1 LHEKNKNND
10 KLKLK
15 DKLKDKQKTQK
26 KRRKRGQMYL
36 GQKGYT
42 LAKAGLTD
50 ADQVRIKKDLTFRQE
65 TFATKVMK
73 VPGLQIKVWRENAN
87 KLYLPRFY
95 GEKKWGRA
103 ESRLPPP
110 ETIQVPFRG
119 DIREAQRPAAAAF
132 LEKGCG
138 LLELPCGFGKT
149 ILALYIVSQ
158 LRLKTLIIVHKEFL
172 LEQWVERIAEFL
184 PLARVGRIQG
194 TTIDTVDK
202 DIVLVM
208 LQSLSMKEYDPKVF
222 EGFGLT
228 IIDEVHH
235 IAAEVFSQALF
246 KTVTQHMLGLSATMQ
261 RKDGLSDIFK
271 LFIGDIVYS
280 AEREKNDNV
289 LVHKIEYKVADEAYN
304 ATETNWQ
311 GDTQFAT
318 MIRKVC
324 EFAPRSEFILHVL
337 AHLLESPTNAQI
349 MILAQ
354 NRSLLDYLYAA
365 ITARQMV
372 DVGFYVGGMKQT
384 ALKKSE
390 SCRVILGTFA
400 MAEEALD
407 IKTLT
412 TMFFTT
418 SKTDVTQA
426 VGRILRVKH
435 EKPMVVDLVDQ
446 HPVFANQWRKRETFY
461 RKHGYTI
468 VASDSATFPNLLAP
482 VKKRKTKE
490 PAVF

>member
-1 LHEKNKNND
+1 
-10 KLKLK
+10 
-15 DKLKDKQKTQK
+15 
-26 KRRKRGQMYL
+26 MYL

-42 LAKAGLTD
+42 ATKANLTD
-50 ADQVRIKKDLTFRQE
+50 AELYRIKKDLTFKQE

-73 VPGLQIKVWRENAN
+73 VPGVQFKTWRENE
-87 KLYLPRFY
+87 KKIYVPRFY
-95 GEKKWGRA
+95 GEQKWGVA

-110 ETIQVPFRG
+110 TSIQVPFQG
-119 DIREAQRPAAAAF
+119 SIRDAQRPAVDAF
-132 LEKGCG
+132 LKRGCG

-149 ILALYIVSQ
+149 ILSLYIVSM
-158 LRLKTLIIVHKEFL
+158 LKLKTLIIVHKEFL

-184 PLARVGRIQG
+184 PSAKVGRIQG
-194 TTIDTVDK
+194 TTVDVEDR

-208 LQSLSMKEYDPKVF
+208 LQSLSMKEYDPHLF
-222 EGFGLT
+222 DGFGLT
-228 IIDEVHH
+228 IIDETHH

-246 KTVTQHMLGLSATMQ
+246 KVVTPHMLGLSATME
-261 RKDGLSDIFK
+261 RKDGLSKIFK

-289 LVHKIEYKVADEAYN
+289 VVHKIEYCNDDDAY
-304 ATETNWQ
+304 AKTETNWQ
-311 GDTQFAT
+311 GDTQFSA

-324 EFAPRSEFILHVL
+324 EFAPRNEFILKVL
-337 AHLLESPTNAQI
+337 AHLLEDPRNAQI
-349 MILAQ
+349 MMLSQ
-354 NRSLLDYLYAA
+354 NRSLLDYLHSA
-365 ITARQMV
+365 ITERKMV

-384 ALKKSE
+384 ALKQSE

-435 EKPMVVDLVDQ
+435 EKPMVVDIVDQ
-446 HPVFANQWRKRETFY
+446 HPVFFNQWRKRATFY
-461 RKHGYTI
+461 KKHGYSI
-468 VASDSATFPNLLAP
+468 ISSESATFPLILPPPKKSKVVEKP
-482 VKKRKTKE
+482 V
-490 PAVF
+490 F